1 LAFCETGFGVRRN
14 NPKDLF
20 FFGGE
25 EESNIACRLDGRDIR
40 VAIPKVVLV
49 SGWLFEAVG
58 EFTVGKIENGL
69 GEI

>member
-1 LAFCETGFGVRRN
+1 MGERWNQTSHVGWIVET
-14 NPKDLF
+14 
-20 FFGGE
+20 
-25 EESNIACRLDGRDIR
+25 SR

-49 SGWLFEAVG
+49 FGWLFEAVG